1 MVTTISSDLQ
11 KNWRDLPDVFEQG
24 VDTIP
29 QLLLHQAS
37 RFGDQVLHRKKD
49 FGIWQHFTWNDVV
62 EEVKTFAMGLASLG
76 FKRGQTLAMIGENE
90 PELFWG
96 EYAGLA
102 IGAKCVAM
110 YPDLTA
116 NQMEYMIVHC
126 ESVMVLCE
134 DQEQVDKVL
143 EIEDKLP
150 AIQKIIYWDDRGMW
164 KYNNPKLLTFHQV
177 QDLGREYIRRHPNLF
192 EEEVAAGRGDDIAVL
207 SYTSGTSALPKACIS
222 NHRVLFDTALRV
234 TGAVYMKPFTQYLSY
249 ISPAWATEQMFGI
262 TIGLLLPMVVNFPE
276 EPSTVTENIREIGTE
291 AVVLT
296 PRQWESLASEVE
308 SKMMDAGPTRQRLYR
323 WGMDVGAKVNLSR
336 LEGKEVP
343 FWARLLYPLADKVV
357 LYHLRD
363 NLGLQSAYLAVSGG
377 SGMAPDVFR
386 FFHAMGVKL
395 RNVFGTTE
403 MGLLTLHQCDA
414 YDLETVGKWLPVH
427 PRFGA
432 PLAYKTSDK
441 GELLVKGGVGF
452 LGYYKDKK
460 ATEEA
465 SDEGWYCMGDTVNI
479 TDKNEIVYLDRVKD
493 MRELSTG
500 HRFPPQFIETR
511 LRFSPFI
518 KDAMT
523 LGDKD
528 KPFVSAFINIDISTL
543 GPWAE
548 QRKIGYTTF
557 TDLSQNEKIREVIKK
572 EIEKVNYFLPEGSK
586 VMKFINLPKELD
598 PDEDELTRTR
608 KLRRGFLEQKYAAF
622 VAAIYTGEARL
633 NAEVPV
639 KYQDGRIGTLNAVV
653 YVNNLEEGGK

>member
-11 KNWRDLPDVFEQG
+11 KNLRDLPDVFEQG

-76 FKRGQTLAMIGENE
+76 LKRGQTLAMIGENE

-116 NQMEYMIVHC
+116 KQMEYMIVHC

-164 KYNNPKLLTFHQV
+164 KYNNPKLITFHQV

-207 SYTSGTSALPKACIS
+207 CYTSGTSALPKACIN
-222 NHRVLFDTALRV
+222 NHRALFDTALRV
-234 TGAVYMKPFTQYLSY
+234 AGAVYMKPFTQYLSY

-262 TIGLLLPMVVNFPE
+262 TMGLLLPMVVNFPE

-291 AVVLT
+291 ALVLT

-308 SKMMDAGPTRQRLYR
+308 SKMMDAGPTRQRVYR
-323 WGMDVGAKVNLSR
+323 WGMNVGAKVNISR
-336 LEGKEVP
+336 LEGKEIP

-363 NLGLQSAYLAVSGG
+363 NLGLQSAYYAVSGG
-377 SGMAPDVFR
+377 AGMAPDVFR

-403 MGLLTLHQCDA
+403 MGLLTMHQGDA
-414 YDLETVGKWLPVH
+414 YDLETVGKRLPVH

-432 PLAYKTSDK
+432 PLEYKTSDK

-465 SDEGWYCMGDTVNI
+465 LDDGWYCMGDTV
-479 TDKNEIVYLDRVKD
+479 
-493 MRELSTG
+493 S
-500 HRFPPQFIETR
+500 F
-511 LRFSPFI
+511 
-518 KDAMT
+518 
-523 LGDKD
+523 
-528 KPFVSAFINIDISTL
+528 
-543 GPWAE
+543 
-548 QRKIGYTTF
+548 
-557 TDLSQNEKIREVIKK
+557 
-572 EIEKVNYFLPEGSK
+572 
-586 VMKFINLPKELD
+586 
-598 PDEDELTRTR
+598 
-608 KLRRGFLEQKYAAF
+608 
-622 VAAIYTGEARL
+622 
-633 NAEVPV
+633 
-639 KYQDGRIGTLNAVV
+639 
-653 YVNNLEEGGK
+653 

>member
-1 MVTTISSDLQ
+1 VVTTISSDLQ
-11 KNWRDLPDVFEQG
+11 KNLRDLPDVFEQG

-76 FKRGQTLAMIGENE
+76 LKRGLTLAMIGENE

-96 EYAGLA
+96 EYAALA

-110 YPDLTA
+110 YPDLNA
-116 NQMEYMIVHC
+116 KQMEYMIDHC

-150 AIQKIIYWDDRGMW
+150 AVQKIIYWDERGMW
-164 KYNNPKLLTFHQV
+164 KYNNPKLITFHQV
-177 QDLGREYIRRHPNLF
+177 QDLGREYIHRHPNLF

-207 SYTSGTSALPKACIS
+207 CYTSGTSALPKACIS
-222 NHRVLFDTALRV
+222 NHRALFDTALRV

-262 TIGLLLPMVVNFPE
+262 TMGLLLPMVVNFPE

-291 AVVLT
+291 ALVLT

-308 SKMMDAGPTRQRLYR
+308 SKMMDTGPTRQRVYR
-323 WGMDVGAKVNLSR
+323 WGMNVGAKVNLSR

-343 FWARLLYPLADKVV
+343 FWARVLYPLADKVV

-363 NLGLQSAYLAVSGG
+363 NLGLQSAYYAVSGG
-377 SGMAPDVFR
+377 AGMAPDVFR

-403 MGLLTLHQCDA
+403 MGLLTLHQGDA

-432 PLAYKTSDK
+432 PLEYKTSDK

-465 SDEGWYCMGDTVNI
+465 LDDGWYCMGDTVNI

-557 TDLSQNEKIREVIKK
+557 TDLSQNEKIREVIMQ
-572 EIEKVNYFLPEGSK
+572 EIKKVNYFLPEGSK
-586 VMKFINLPKELD
+586 VKKFINLPKELD

-608 KLRRGFLEQKYAAF
+608 KLRRGFLEQKYVAF
-622 VAAIYTGEARL
+622 VSAIYTGETKL

-639 KYQDGRIGTLNAVV
+639 KYQDGRTGTLNAVV
-653 YVNNLEEGGK
+653 YVNNLEEGEK